1 MPLGNGRVSVNA
13 WVDAASGDV
22 MLSIGLADALDENSN
37 LLKAG
42 NTPNFPTLFLTIAV
56 IF

>member
-1 MPLGNGRVSVNA
+1 MSVNA